1 MWAPRA
7 PRRRAGHPS
16 EHAPHHPVRPDARDV
31 EYIGRDHP
39 SLVLP
44 EVERGRARV
53 APQES
58 RAILFTE
65 RSDGERQQGVTDA
78 APHEVAARRHAA
90 HLPGVRALARDAHA
104 RDAADVLAA
113 GRKKRAVV
121 ARRRLVV
128 AVEAGAFD
136 RQAGAELGV
145 AKRQD
150 LFERCASQLQ
160 GGCHATIASASIS
173 MSAPSTSLDTST
185 MLVAGRMSRNTSPC
199 ARPTSSNAAMSV
211 TKMRVRTTS
220 SIPPPSASMAARMIA
235 RARRACSPMVAG

>member
-1 MWAPRA
+1 FGSATSDRWRPTVAAGVRD
-7 PRRRAGHPS
+7 AGHASEDRGLCCTSSPASPVIRKPDIWPVVLSNRRFRAWRRWMHRIGSYSRPPGNELLCTLCGRPERLADAPGTPS

-104 RDAADVLAA
+104 RDAADVLA
-113 GRKKRAVV
+113 
-121 ARRRLVV
+121 
-128 AVEAGAFD
+128 
-136 RQAGAELGV
+136 
-145 AKRQD
+145 
-150 LFERCASQLQ
+150 
-160 GGCHATIASASIS
+160 
-173 MSAPSTSLDTST
+173 
-185 MLVAGRMSRNTSPC
+185 
-199 ARPTSSNAAMSV
+199 
-211 TKMRVRTTS
+211 
-220 SIPPPSASMAARMIA
+220 
-235 RARRACSPMVAG
+235 